1 MDRQV
6 GCGHP
11 AAGDYRVGIKK
22 FAFCE
27 LGGAGAGG
35 RRQWWAAAVVGGGSG
50 GRRRAAVGSGRRPGG
65 AYFLLAPVGGIA
77 IVPFPG
83 LSVIVGEG
91 LPPNRLLRVGFIPSE
106 HDDNRSANLVVFGEE
121 QADPVIKGT
130 YLRRVYRAAVAG
142 DPV

>member
-35 RRQWWAAAVVGGGSG
+35 RRQWWAAAVVGGG
-50 GRRRAAVGSGRRPGG
+50 GRRWAAAGG
-65 AYFLLAPVGGIA
+65 LAGPIFYLL
-77 IVPFPG
+77 
-83 LSVIVGEG
+83 L
-91 LPPNRLLRVGFIPSE
+91 
-106 HDDNRSANLVVFGEE
+106 
-121 QADPVIKGT
+121 
-130 YLRRVYRAAVAG
+130 
-142 DPV
+142 